1 MDREVLGLGW
11 KNCTECRSFCRNRG
25 CKRSKRVICST
36 CWAGY
41 VGNMPRPHEVAA
53 GNTMLMNTGLQ
64 KAGACSG
71 EGQILKLPIDNQ
83 LAQRVERKADSAITL
98 SEFLSD

>member
-1 MDREVLGLGW
+1 
-11 KNCTECRSFCRNRG
+11 
-25 CKRSKRVICST
+25 
-36 CWAGY
+36 
-41 VGNMPRPHEVAA
+41 MPRPHEAAA

-98 SEFLSD
+98 SEFLSDSPSSRWRLAQTSVVTVDELIFSL